1 MSQGK
6 FRNLFRFGFF
16 SGAIVILFFVNVI
29 AFFLSFKL
37 DMTDDQRYSMAQST
51 KSYLTKAVKPS
62 ENRIN
67 VKVYLQGDLPA
78 ELQVF
83 RNAIEDKLKDIKRI
97 VGDRI
102 EFQFEDPMAG
112 KTDKEFGEVA
122 DFLGKKDIHPVSIS
136 YKSENGNVQKRI
148 WPAAEINCSANGI
161 TIESTVQFLP
171 SRTGSRITMDQLSFL
186 TQGAINNLEYNL
198 MSAIRKVSQEK
209 KKKIGFLLGHGELNQ
224 NQLKIAKNAMDPYF
238 DSKFIDFS
246 LNGLE
251 SLRELNSMDGLI
263 IANPTLPFSERD
275 MYLVDQ
281 FVMHGGKLMVFANTL
296 SLLEDTLNR
305 SLSVHT
311 MRKSLELEKLLF
323 SYGIKLQENYAFDVN
338 CDFKFWSARGP
349 VTSWPYYILSSPAD
363 HPISKSIEPVSM
375 HYCNQLKLINVPNLR
390 ITPILTTSSNAGL
403 SGFVPQVRFGQF
415 DIYGK
420 NPAFSYNP
428 MDPNNK
434 ITLAAVAEGKF
445 KSYFQ
450 DRIQIADLYKSY
462 LPEKYRN
469 IKVATD
475 GENKVIVVG
484 NGTFL
489 ANEYKTIFDGKD
501 STSYPVNPNQLTDLE
516 YQKYRFQIGNKDF
529 LMNILDYM
537 TGEANLIEL
546 RSKQIQIRKMNPE
559 KIKSKGSLIKYA
571 NVFIPVTSVILLG
584 LVFYFLRHKKYATKP

>member
-1 MSQGK
+1 M
-6 FRNLFRFGFF
+6 
-16 SGAIVILFFVNVI
+16 
-29 AFFLSFKL
+29 SFKL
-37 DMTDDQRYSMAQST
+37 DMTDDQRFSMAQST
-51 KSYLTKAVKPS
+51 KNYLAKTVKPS
-62 ENRIN
+62 DNRIN

-122 DFLGKKDIHPVSIS
+122 DFLSKKDIYPMTIS

-161 TIESTVQFLP
+161 TIESAVQFLP

-209 KKKIGFLLGHGELNQ
+209 KKKIGFLLGHGELKQ
-224 NQLKIAKNAMDPYF
+224 NQLLNAKKAMSPYF
-238 DSKFIDFS
+238 EPKFIDFS

-275 MYLVDQ
+275 LYLVDQ

-296 SLLEDTLNR
+296 NLLEDTLNR

-311 MRKSLELEKLLF
+311 MRNSLELEKLLF
-323 SYGIKLQENYAFDVN
+323 SYGIKLQENYAFDIN
-338 CDFKFWSARGP
+338 CDVKFWSART
-349 VTSWPYYILSSPAD
+349 VTSWPYYILTSAAD

-375 HYCNQLKLINVPNLR
+375 KYCNQLKLINVPELR

-403 SGFVPQVRFGQF
+403 SGFVPQIRFGQF

-420 NPAFSYNP
+420 NPSFSYNP
-428 MDPNNK
+428 LDPNNK

-450 DRIQIADLYKSY
+450 DRVQIAELYKSY
-462 LPEKYRN
+462 IPEKYRK
-469 IKVATD
+469 IKVTTE
-475 GENKVIVVG
+475 GENKVVVVG

-489 ANEYKTIFDGKD
+489 SNDYKTIFNGKD
-501 STSYPVNPNQLTDLE
+501 SSTYSVNPNQLTDIA
-516 YQKYRFQIGNKDF
+516 YQNYRFQIGNKDF

-537 TGEANLIEL
+537 TGESNLLEL
-546 RSKQIQIRKMNPE
+546 RSKQIQIRKMNAE
-559 KIKSKGSLIKYA
+559 KVKTKGALLKYVNLILP
-571 NVFIPVTSVILLG
+571 VFSVLILG
-584 LVFYFLRHKKYATKP
+584 LVFYFFRYKKFAKQR

>member
-6 FRNLFRFGFF
+6 FKTLFRFGFF
-16 SGAIVILFFVNVI
+16 SGAVLILLFVNII

-37 DMTDDQRYSMAQST
+37 DMTDDQRFSMAQST
-51 KSYLTKAVKPS
+51 KNYLTKTVKPS

-112 KTDKEFGEVA
+112 KTDQEFAEVA
-122 DFLGKKDIHPVSIS
+122 DFLGKKNIHPVTIS
-136 YKSENGNVQKRI
+136 YKSEKGNVQKRI

-161 TIESTVQFLP
+161 TIESIVQFLP
-171 SRTGSRITMDQLSFL
+171 ARYGSRITMDQLSFL

-209 KKKIGFLLGHGELNQ
+209 KKKIGFLLGHGELSP
-224 NQLKIAKNAMDPYF
+224 NQLINAKNAMNPYF

-246 LNGLE
+246 LNGPE
-251 SLRELNSMDGLI
+251 SLKELNTMDGLI
-263 IANPTLPFSERD
+263 IANPSLPFSERD

-296 SLLEDTLNR
+296 SLLEDTLDR

-323 SYGIKLQENYAFDVN
+323 SYGIKIQENYAFDVK
-338 CDFKFWSARGP
+338 CGFKLWSARGP
-349 VTSWPYYILSSPAD
+349 VTSWPYYILSSSAD

-375 HYCNQLKLINVPNLR
+375 HYCNQLKLINVPNIR
-390 ITPILTTSSNAGL
+390 ISPILTTSSNAGL
-403 SGFVPQVRFGQF
+403 SGFVPQIRFGQF

-420 NPAFSYNP
+420 TPSFSYNP

-434 ITLAAVAEGKF
+434 ITLGAVAEGKF

-450 DRIQIADLYKSY
+450 DRIQITELYKNFI
-462 LPEKYRN
+462 PEKYRK
-469 IKVATD
+469 IKVETD
-475 GENKVIVVG
+475 TENKVIVVG

-489 ANEYKTIFDGKD
+489 QNEFKTVFNGRD
-501 STSYPVNPNQLTDLE
+501 SSSYPVNPSELTDLE
-516 YQKYRFQIGNKDF
+516 FGNYRFPIGNKDF

-559 KIKSKGSLIKYA
+559 TVKKKGSLIKYA
-571 NVFIPVTSVILLG
+571 NLFIPVTSVVLLG
-584 LVFYFLRHKKYATKP
+584 LIFYFLRNNKFAKKA